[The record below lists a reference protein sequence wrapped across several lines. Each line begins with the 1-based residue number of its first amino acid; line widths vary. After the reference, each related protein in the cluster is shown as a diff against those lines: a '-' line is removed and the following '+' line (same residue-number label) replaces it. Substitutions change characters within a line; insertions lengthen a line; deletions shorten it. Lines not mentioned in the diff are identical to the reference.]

1 MAHTGTRNVKGAS
14 KPAEADGETAKRVRV
29 KAAGGGR
36 RKNKKIDTSITVT
49 YAQLVQQWYKMY
61 ETI

>member
-1 MAHTGTRNVKGAS
+1 MAHTVTGSGKLPS
-14 KPAEADGETAKRVRV
+14 EPAEASGGTAKKQARRRVA
-29 KAAGGGR
+29 KR
-36 RKNKKIDTSITVT
+36 RNKKIDTSITVT